1 MVTRRVST
9 TSSKDSPVHR
19 ETRAAD
25 GAASF
30 WTRSS
35 DLLHWIWSW
44 RVQFDRLRESTY
56 KDGFGK
62 SLDVKRRSFSRT
74 SLDEHLLAV
83 VGGHLVKAM
92 DEFGSGLPV
101 HALAPAHLEAL
112 RLLRNLYEHWDEQRE
127 SLRDPEK
134 QLERSAKTFSE
145 LFPEGR
151 PFSITYAAN
160 DWLLGG
166 VVPLQGVTGAT
177 AGLAEAIL
185 ELEREART
193 RTPE

>member
-1 MVTRRVST
+1 M
-9 TSSKDSPVHR
+9 
-19 ETRAAD
+19 AAD
-25 GAASF
+25 SGASF

-44 RVQFDRLRESTY
+44 RVQFDRLRESTS
-56 KDGFGK
+56 KDGCGK
-62 SLDVKRRSFSRT
+62 SPDLMRESFSRT

-101 HALAPAHLEAL
+101 HDLAPDHLEAL

-127 SLRDPEK
+127 SLRDPAK
-134 QLERSAKTFSE
+134 PLKLSAKGFSE
-145 LFPEGR
+145 FFPEGR
-151 PFSITYAAN
+151 PFSITYAAS

-166 VVPLQGVTGAT
+166 VVPLQGVTNAT

-185 ELEREART
+185 ELEQQART